1 MDVDMKDDDEY
12 ADPQP
17 PRVPRPG
24 RWVREEPTPIYDRL
38 LAEWHARGPFP
49 PRRDLPDDAEPQA
62 DPQHPP
68 LRGPRV
74 PDPPRRPPRQ
84 RPYEL

>member
-1 MDVDMKDDDEY
+1 MYVDVDMKDDDEY

-49 PRRDLPDDAEPQA
+49 PRRELPDDAEPQA
-62 DPQHPP
+62 DPP
-68 LRGPRV
+68 LRAPRV